1 MRRLYFVTTCVLV
14 ASMAVAVRAAEK
26 PPADFQKAMKD
37 LGAAMGALSKP
48 GAAEDYEL
56 GKTQGR
62 AAKDA
67 FAVVV
72 KFWSSKGT
80 TDAVKLAETGAKAAA
95 DLYVSA
101 DLSSAEG
108 IQAAMKDMGAT
119 CAACHTAHREKTADG
134 FEIK

>member
-1 MRRLYFVTTCVLV
+1 MRHLYLVTTCLLV

-26 PPADFQKAMKD
+26 PPAEFQKAMKD
-37 LGAAMGALSKP
+37 LGGAMGALSKP
-48 GAAEDYEL
+48 GAVEDFAL
-56 GKTQGR
+56 VKKQGQ
-62 AAKDA
+62 AAKEA

-80 TDAVKLAETGAKAAA
+80 TDAVKLAETGAKAVA
-95 DLYVSA
+95 DLNVSA
-101 DLSSAEG
+101 DLSSTEG
-108 IQAAMKDMGAT
+108 VQAAMKDMGAT

>member
-37 LGAAMGALSKP
+37 LGAAMGTLSKP
-48 GAAEDYEL
+48 GAAEDFTLSKKEA
-56 GKTQGR
+56 Q
-62 AAKDA
+62 ASKDA
-67 FAVVV
+67 FAVVL
-72 KFWSSKGT
+72 KYWNTKGAA
-80 TDAVKLAETGAKAAA
+80 DAIRLSDTGAKAAA
-95 DLYVSA
+95 DMYVSA
-101 DLSSAEG
+101 DLSSTEG

>member
-1 MRRLYFVTTCVLV
+1 MRRLIFVTTCVLV
-14 ASMAVAVRAAEK
+14 ASMAGALRAAEK

-48 GAAEDYEL
+48 GAAEDYAL
-56 GKTQGR
+56 AKTQGQS
-62 AAKDA
+62 AKDA

-72 KFWSSKGT
+72 RFWIQKGT
-80 TDAVKLAETGAKAAA
+80 TDAVKLAETGAKAVA
-95 DLYVSA
+95 DLLVSA
-101 DLSSAEG
+101 DLSSTEG
-108 IQAAMKDMGAT
+108 IQAAMKDMGGT

>member
-1 MRRLYFVTTCVLV
+1 MRRLYLVTTCLLV

-48 GAAEDYEL
+48 GASEDYAL
-56 GKTQGR
+56 GKTQGQ
-62 AAKDA
+62 ASKDA
-67 FAVVV
+67 FAVIV
-72 KFWSSKGT
+72 KYWNAKGT
-80 TDAVKLAETGAKAAA
+80 ADAVKLAETGAKAAA

-101 DLSSAEG
+101 DLSSSEG

-119 CAACHTAHREKTADG
+119 CQACHTAHREKTADG

>member
-1 MRRLYFVTTCVLV
+1 MRRLFLPSICLLV
-14 ASMAVAVRAAEK
+14 FSLSVGVGAAEK

-48 GAAEDYEL
+48 GATEDFEL
-56 GKTQGR
+56 AKKCGQSS
-62 AAKDA
+62 KDA

-72 KFWSSKGT
+72 KFWNQNGAA
-80 TDAVKLAETGAKAAA
+80 DAVKLAETGAKAAA

-101 DLSSAEG
+101 DLSSSEG
-108 IQAAMKDMGAT
+108 IQAAMKDMGGT
-119 CAACHTAHREKTADG
+119 CQACHQAHREKTADG

>member
-1 MRRLYFVTTCVLV
+1 MRRLYFVTTCLLV

-37 LGAAMGALSKP
+37 LGAAMGALAKP
-48 GAAEDYEL
+48 GASEEYAQA
-56 GKTQGR
+56 KTHAQSS
-62 AAKDA
+62 KDA

-72 KFWSSKGT
+72 KYWNAKGAA
-80 TDAVKLAETGAKAAA
+80 DAIKLADTGAKAAA
-95 DLYVSA
+95 DLFVSA
-101 DLSSAEG
+101 DLSSSEG

>member
-1 MRRLYFVTTCVLV
+1 MRRLYFVSTCLLV

-37 LGAAMGALSKP
+37 LGGAMGALSKP
-48 GAAEDYEL
+48 GASEDFAL
-56 GKTQGR
+56 AKDQAR
-62 AAKDA
+62 ASKDA

-95 DLYVSA
+95 DLFVSA
-101 DLSSAEG
+101 DLSSSEG

>member
-26 PPADFQKAMKD
+26 PPADYQKAMKD

-48 GAAEDYEL
+48 GAAEDFAL
-56 GKTQGR
+56 GKQQ
-62 AAKDA
+62 AQASKDA
-67 FAVVV
+67 FAVTL
-72 KFWSSKGT
+72 KYWNAKGAA
-80 TDAVKLAETGAKAAA
+80 DAIKLAETGGKAAA

-101 DLSSAEG
+101 DLSSTEG